1 MHQLAQLKAKDQRV
15 ILSTN
20 IRAVLALILMSLA
33 YVFTSPP
40 TASAQ
45 CDWTFYADSLTVVIL
60 GGIYEGRAKE
70 TGRWY
75 RDASMEHVDADGTK
89 YIYGMRDGIMSPNPM
104 RITRDGL
111 MFYPLDTLP
120 TFRLCDTIGSLYMS
134 SFFEGNS
141 TLDISARYM
150 HYLGLQPYYVLGQT
164 RLCKVFIEYDVWY
177 RDTITERDTSI
188 AVDFYVWDIDANG
201 KAEIVIPLMFH
212 VLADSLGKVDEID
225 YHHQWVH
232 RNTVIGIWFG
242 SRFVGDPLVGVAGYN
257 EDATSIAVRCVENG
271 VLLSGIREADVG
283 AIATLELYDLYG
295 RQRTTQR
302 IALVNNFTTSIP
314 AGVVASGDLC
324 AWVLRQSSGS
334 ISRGVLVVE

>member
-20 IRAVLALILMSLA
+20 IRAVLPLILMSLA

-45 CDWTFYADSLTVVIL
+45 CDWTFYADSVTVVIL

-89 YIYGMRDGIMSPNPM
+89 YIYGMRDGITSPNPM

-201 KAEIVIPLMFH
+201 KTEIVIPLMFH

-242 SRFVGDPLVGVAGYN
+242 SRFVGDPLVGVHEEN
-257 EDATSIAVRCVENG
+257 ESTSFSLRLFQNSISLSNIA
-271 VLLSGIREADVG
+271 EADIG
-283 AIATLELYDLYG
+283 TTATIQLYDLYG
-295 RQRTTQR
+295 RLLITEQAQLFTN
-302 IALVNNFTTSIP
+302 AAYPVLPGLVAT
-314 AGVVASGDLC
+314 GDVC
-324 AWVLRQSSGS
+324 AWVVLHSNGRVT
-334 ISRGVLVVE
+334 RGLAVVE